1 MRTVEKK
8 IFTKKKKK
16 DVTKMNRK
24 VVIEPIRR
32 DCRIF
37 IIIFCLLKQQLLANK
52 TILPG
57 AGILAQ
63 QVRVPSTETKH
74 MSSIPGTYIMEP

>member
-1 MRTVEKK
+1 MGERTDYV
-8 IFTKKKKK
+8 
-16 DVTKMNRK
+16 NRK
-24 VVIEPIRR
+24 VVIKPILR

-74 MSSIPGTYIMEP
+74 MSSIPGTYIMETRN